1 MHDAE
6 AKEQS
11 MSDMSRAQG
20 RPGGDPLDLVG
31 AVGTEDDVLPGPP
44 GGVEMGQQSA
54 ENASS
59 DTDQAAEPGPV
70 PDPPGR
76 EMNIDPAAGNDPLD
90 EADTEGMRPPG
101 VGDSSGGSDPMPD
114 MAGTTD

>member
-1 MHDAE
+1 VSE
-6 AKEQS
+6 
-11 MSDMSRAQG
+11 MSQAQG

-31 AVGTEDDVLPGPP
+31 AAGTEDDVLPGPP
-44 GGVEMGQQSA
+44 GGVEMGEETA
-54 ENASS
+54 DEASS
-59 DTDQAAEPGPV
+59 ADSGPAAADQAAEPGPV
-70 PDPPGR
+70 PDTPGR

-101 VGDSSGGSDPMPD
+101 VGDSAGGSDPMPD